1 MPTAFVCECV
11 CVWVCVCVWW
21 DEHGHS
27 AKAKLLMAISFGFL
41 VRSPPKMKSQRR
53 QIVKCQRKP
62 VIYVHV

>member
-1 MPTAFVCECV
+1 MCV
-11 CVWVCVCVWW
+11 CLGVWW